1 MARVNINIA
10 ITAMITEKPLQENH
24 SSTEHICEREYE
36 LGISSSGFNFTLS
49 GETDENGER
58 DTFDWTNRQSGLM
71 LGTWAVRI
79 YFIKFPIISCSSIA
93 MKRWILLR
101 LRSND
106 AIWWVCFRIFWCP
119 ENHDH
124 RHAHVQS
131 IEFWFFL
138 HHHCSEYW
146 VSPEIYFQR

>member
-49 GETDENGER
+49 GETDENDER

-71 LGTWAVRI
+71 LGTRAVPYSLYRLTSS
-79 YFIKFPIISCSSIA
+79 YFPSIQTA
-93 MKRWILLR
+93 K
-101 LRSND
+101 
-106 AIWWVCFRIFWCP
+106 
-119 ENHDH
+119 
-124 RHAHVQS
+124 
-131 IEFWFFL
+131 
-138 HHHCSEYW
+138 
-146 VSPEIYFQR
+146 SPEKVDITTVTQQ